1 MNKSQDKY
9 RSLCIYLLL
18 VLTTFLAFE
27 QLRGYDFILLDDPVY
42 VTCNPY
48 VQAGLSPESLVW
60 AFTRS
65 QSLNW
70 HPLTW
75 LSHMLDLELFGL
87 NAGRHHLINLL
98 LHILNAVLLL
108 NILARM
114 TGSFWR
120 SVFVAAAFAMHPMHV
135 ESVAWITE
143 RKDVLSTLFWLLT
156 MGAYLRYVRGQ
167 AKGWY
172 LLTLLL
178 FILGLMSKPMLVTL
192 PFVLLLLD
200 YWPLRRIQSG
210 RQVPTT
216 ETKCDNADNLI
227 PTRPLLHL
235 VAEKVP
241 FLLLSVIFS
250 VITFLDHLDSGALG
264 AIENLTA
271 VGQVGNVL
279 VSYVAYIGKMIWP
292 RRLAILYLHPGDSL
306 SASAIVLSGLL
317 LVLISLCF
325 LYIGRKYK
333 YLTVGW
339 LWYLGTLVPV
349 IGLVQAG
356 GQAMADRYSY
366 MPFTGLFI
374 IIAWGANDLL
384 ANVRYR
390 VFILAS
396 LMILSLSA
404 LAITTRFQVRH
415 WRNNTTVFQ
424 HAIEVTNNN
433 YVAYCAL
440 AEPLLREGKLQEAIE
455 YFTEALRAKPDYTEA
470 LNNLGYALAQQGKY
484 QQAEE
489 YYRKALK
496 IKPDLIEVHRNLA
509 QASFYQGKLDEAVQH
524 WLELTRLEPK
534 NAVTHINLGV
544 ILATQGKIEKAIKHL
559 NQALKIE
566 PDNTVAQ
573 TALQQA
579 LSQRDNPE

>member
-1 MNKSQDKY
+1 MNKSQGKY
-9 RSLCIYLLL
+9 YSFCIYLLL

-27 QLRGYDFILLDDPVY
+27 QLRGYDFINFDDPVY

-48 VQAGLSPESLVW
+48 VLAGLSQKSHVW

-87 NAGRHHLINLL
+87 NAGRHHLVNLL
-98 LHILNAVLLL
+98 LHTLNAMLLL

-120 SVFVAAAFAMHPMHV
+120 SVFVAAAFALHPMHV

-143 RKDVLSTLFWLLT
+143 RKDVLSTLFCLLT
-156 MGAYLRYVRGQ
+156 ISAYLRYIRGQ

-178 FILGLMSKPMLVTL
+178 FILGLMSKPMIVTL

-200 YWPLRRIQSG
+200 YWPLQRIRSG
-210 RQVPTT
+210 RRVPTT

-227 PTRPLLHL
+227 QTRPLLHI
-235 VAEKVP
+235 VVEKVP

-264 AIENLTA
+264 TVENLTA
-271 VGQVGNVL
+271 FGQFGNVL
-279 VSYVAYIGKMIWP
+279 VSYATYIGKMIWP
-292 RRLAILYLHPGDSL
+292 RRLAILYLHPADSL
-306 SASAIVLSGLL
+306 SVPAVILSGLL

-374 IIAWGANDLL
+374 IIAWGINDLL
-384 ANVRYR
+384 ANMRHR
-390 VFILAS
+390 EFILAF

-415 WRNNTTVFQ
+415 WRSNKTVFK

-440 AEPLLREGKLQEAIE
+440 GEPLLREGKPQEAAE
-455 YFTEALRAKPDYTEA
+455 YFTEALRAKPDYSEA
-470 LNNLGYALAQQGKY
+470 LNNLGYALAKQGKY
-484 QQAEE
+484 QQAEG
-489 YYRKALK
+489 YYHKALK
-496 IKPDLIEVHRNLA
+496 IEPDLIEAHNNLA
-509 QASFYQGKLDEAVQH
+509 QASFYQGKLDKAVQH
-524 WLELTRLEPK
+524 WLEAARLEPN
-534 NAVTHINLGV
+534 NAATHINLGV
-544 ILATQGKIEKAIKHL
+544 VLATQGKIEKAIKHL

-566 PDNTVAQ
+566 PDNKWAHMV
-573 TALQQA
+573 LQQV
-579 LSQRDNPE
+579 LLQRDDTE